1 MNLKD
6 VEHLLPRSAI
16 TLIAVIGLP
25 ATSQLVT
32 KMAGVVFP
40 IPKRKH
46 RAGEARYEELA
57 ECVGPEA
64 ADRLCHHFGGETIE
78 IPICKAALRE
88 LRDREIR
95 TDFDKITAAF
105 SARHAWSQLAL
116 KYHLTSRQ
124 IRRILDEP
132 VKLERQVSQM
142 ELL

>member
-1 MNLKD
+1 MNLKE
-6 VEHLLPRSAI
+6 VEYLLPRSAL
-16 TLIAVIGLP
+16 TLIAVVGLP
-25 ATSQLVT
+25 ATTQLVT

-57 ECVGPEA
+57 ECVGVEA
-64 ADRLCHHFGGETIE
+64 ADSLCYHFGGEILE

-95 TDFDKITAAF
+95 SDFDSITKEF
-105 SARHAWSQLAL
+105 SARHAWSKLAI

-132 VKLERQVSQM
+132 VKLEKEASQ
-142 ELL
+142 LPLI